1 LRLIVLKTLAV
12 LLLAQG
18 CWAAPRVLVL
28 PLDGVVHPVTTEI
41 VSRAIDR
48 AVQQEAELLI
58 LRLNTPGGLMDAM
71 RQTIERMVAS
81 PVPIAVFVAPS
92 GGRAS
97 SAGFFLLQA
106 ADIAAMAPGTNT
118 GAASPV
124 LMGQEMD
131 ETMRRKVESDAAAY
145 LRSLA
150 EKRGRNSELAQKTV
164 LEAQSFTEQEALR
177 ENLID
182 LIAES
187 TQDLVQKL
195 HGREVTRFTGQVQK
209 LNLENALVEEYEL
222 STRER
227 FLTAIANPNL
237 ALVLL
242 VLGALGIYIEFTSPG
257 LIFPGVAGAIM
268 ALLGLTALAV
278 FPINWLGA
286 ALMVLAIILFVLEA
300 TVTSGGILGVG
311 GAVSMTLG
319 ALLLIDSPIPEMR
332 IQLPIALAVAVPFAL
347 ISIFLVSLIVRASK
361 EKVATGM
368 EGMIGKTGIAQSA
381 LAPSGMVFVHGE
393 YWSAVATAPVEAGAL
408 VRVTAVKGLR
418 LTVEPVTQSLPGA

>member
-1 LRLIVLKTLAV
+1 
-12 LLLAQG
+12 
-18 CWAAPRVLVL
+18 
-28 PLDGVVHPVTTEI
+28 
-41 VSRAIDR
+41 
-48 AVQQEAELLI
+48 
-58 LRLNTPGGLMDAM
+58 
-71 RQTIERMVAS
+71 MVAS